1 MERARDVVITGM
13 GVISPIG
20 IGCGEFWT
28 ALMEGRSG
36 IQRLS
41 TFNGS
46 DLAAPLGAPVAQFEP
61 GKYVRPRKNLK
72 VMSRDIQ
79 LGVSAAQIAC
89 ADARLEAGGFD
100 PERVGVVFGADM
112 IAAEL
117 DELINAWRA
126 CMVDGR
132 FEYTRWQQ
140 GGMSNIFPLWML
152 KYLPNM
158 PGCHIAITQD
168 VRGPNNSLTM
178 AEVSSLAAIAE
189 AAQVIQR
196 GKADAMIAGG
206 TSSRLSPL
214 VWLRFMACQISHRSD
229 EPAAACRPFDS
240 DRDGMVFGEGA
251 GALVLESRRHAEARG
266 VRILARILGTART
279 FEPKQAGQTRR
290 GDAIR
295 RAIGGALNAARLTA
309 AEIGHVNAHGLSTVL
324 DDRIEARAIRDVLGD
339 VPVTAPKSYFGNLG
353 AATGAVEAAVS
364 VLALDKG
371 IVPPTLNYERP
382 DSDCPVRVICG
393 VPMSASRRT
402 ALALNHNMAGQVV
415 AVVLAGE

>member
-1 MERARDVVITGM
+1 MEQDRDVVITGI

-20 IGCGEFWT
+20 IGCEEFWT

-46 DLAAPLGAPVAQFEP
+46 DLPVPLGAQVVHFEP
-61 GKYVRPRKNLK
+61 AKYVRPRKNLK

-89 ADARLEAGGFD
+89 CEARLEAGSFD
-100 PERVGVVFGADM
+100 PERVGVVYGADM

-117 DELINAWRA
+117 DELITAWCA
-126 CMVDGR
+126 CMVEGR
-132 FEYTRWQQ
+132 FEYDRWRQ

-168 VRGPNNSLTM
+168 VRGPNNSLTL

-196 GKADAMIAGG
+196 GQADAMIAGG
-206 TSSRLSPL
+206 ASSRLHPL
-214 VWLRFMACQISHRSD
+214 VWLRFMACQFSHRSD
-229 EPAAACRPFDS
+229 EPAAACRPFDR

-251 GALVLESRRHAEARG
+251 GR
-266 VRILARILGTART
+266 
-279 FEPKQAGQTRR
+279 
-290 GDAIR
+290 
-295 RAIGGALNAARLTA
+295 
-309 AEIGHVNAHGLSTVL
+309 
-324 DDRIEARAIRDVLGD
+324 
-339 VPVTAPKSYFGNLG
+339 
-353 AATGAVEAAVS
+353 
-364 VLALDKG
+364 
-371 IVPPTLNYERP
+371 
-382 DSDCPVRVICG
+382 
-393 VPMSASRRT
+393 
-402 ALALNHNMAGQVV
+402 
-415 AVVLAGE
+415 